1 MKIAVENLTLKLNN
15 RPILKNISLQLN
27 PNKLIMLLGE
37 NGAGKTQ
44 FIKTIMGF
52 HHSHRGSIYYDN
64 KNIKNIS
71 LKERAKLISYVSQGT
86 IPGLRYRVFEL
97 ISMGHTP
104 HLGYF
109 EKPSKEM
116 KAKEEHIMKEFGV
129 WDFRNAFLDE
139 ISGGEC
145 RLVYLCKALV
155 QDTPWLILDEPTAF
169 LDYKK
174 QHDFLKR
181 LKTLAKDQGKGVFM
195 SIHNPSIASQ
205 YGEILILLKNG
216 EIVDIID
223 KGKDGYEK
231 LSLALS
237 NLYEHEMVFEDTS
250 MGKLLIWKE

>member
-1 MKIAVENLTLKLNN
+1 MKIKVDHLTLKLNN
-15 RPILKNISLQLN
+15 RPILKNIDLELN

-44 FIKTIMGF
+44 FLKSIMGF
-52 HHSHRGSIYYDN
+52 QHLDTGSIYYGD
-64 KNIKNIS
+64 KNINNIS
-71 LKERAKLISYVSQGT
+71 LNERAKSISYVSQET
-86 IPGLRYRVFEL
+86 EPGVRYRVWEL

-104 HLGYF
+104 HISYF
-109 EKPSKEM
+109 KKPTEEM
-116 KAKEEHIMKEFGV
+116 KTKEEHIMKEVGV
-129 WDFRNAFLDE
+129 WDFRNSFIDE

-169 LDYKK
+169 LDYKR
-174 QHDFLKR
+174 QHSFLKL
-181 LKTLAKDQGKGVFM
+181 LKSLSKNQEKGIFM

-205 YGEILILLKNG
+205 YGDILILLKNG

-223 KGKDGYEK
+223 KCKDGYEK

-237 NLYEHEMVFEDTS
+237 NLYEHNIAFEDTS
-250 MGKLLIWKE
+250 RGKMLIWKE